1 VSINLEDFSV
11 GLGVIALKLN
21 QPVTAEMLKAYH
33 SGFEAVTD
41 PVEWEAFC
49 KAAPIRF
56 RWTFIPKEPQL
67 FDALM
72 QYRGAPSV
80 AELDRQ
86 LSTEAGEAYQRV
98 MDSGIYTAEGGT
110 SWNYRTVVEKCGRA
124 AGEAFVSAGGNEA
137 FRVTD
142 EKWNHDKRRN
152 AFMSAYQVAVRESPE
167 MSMRALPAPKADEQK
182 QLTSGA
188 ADPQLTEGEAKGFL
202 DKLRKHLPPGEIPEA
217 PKGGAFA
224 VNCPPDR
231 YEQIKA
237 EAEKIL
243 RTAALAESKV
253 S

>member
-21 QPVTAEMLKAYH
+21 QPITAERLKACH

-56 RWTFIPKEPQL
+56 RWAFIPKEPEL

-86 LSTEAGEAYQRV
+86 LSTEAGEAYQAV

-124 AGEAFVSAGGNEA
+124 AGEAFVSAGGPTAWATTWNES
-137 FRVTD
+137 
-142 EKWNHDKRRN
+142 KRRD
-152 AFMSAYQVAVRESPE
+152 AFLAAYQVAVREQPAL
-167 MSMRALPAPKADEQK
+167 SMRALPAPKVDEQK
-182 QLTSGA
+182 QIGA
-188 ADPQLTEGEAKGFL
+188 GEEKADPQITQTEAKGL
-202 DKLRKHLPPGEIPEA
+202 LEKLREIIPADIPQA
-217 PKGGAFA
+217 PKADAFA
-224 VNCPPDR
+224 VNDTPER
-231 YEQIKA
+231 RA
-237 EAEKIL
+237 ELQAQADKIL
-243 RTAALAESKV
+243 RAAALEGAQAS
-253 S
+253 

>member
-56 RWTFIPKEPQL
+56 RWAFIPKEPEL

-86 LSTEAGEAYQRV
+86 LSTEAGEAYQAV

-124 AGEAFVSAGGNEA
+124 AGEAFVSA
-137 FRVTD
+137 
-142 EKWNHDKRRN
+142 
-152 AFMSAYQVAVRESPE
+152 VREQPAL
-167 MSMRALPAPKADEQK
+167 SMRALPAPKVDEQK
-182 QLTSGA
+182 QIGA
-188 ADPQLTEGEAKGFL
+188 GEEKADPQITQTEAKGL
-202 DKLRKHLPPGEIPEA
+202 LEKLREIIPADIPQA
-217 PKGGAFA
+217 PKADAFA
-224 VNCPPDR
+224 VNDTPER
-231 YEQIKA
+231 RA
-237 EAEKIL
+237 ELQAQADKIL
-243 RTAALAESKV
+243 RAAALEGAQAS
-253 S
+253 